1 MGGFSMDKIAAG
13 LILWLTAYGRKR
25 SYSSNH
31 CFSQLIFCGECNE
44 MFRRRPVSAK
54 PNDYTSV

>member
-1 MGGFSMDKIAAG
+1 MDKIAAG